1 MMMMKFMMMMMGITK
16 RGVPMVVDH
25 WLNAIADMMSHT
37 LIISIIMIFSMI
49 LMISMI
55 IIMKG

>member
-1 MMMMKFMMMMMGITK
+1 MMKFMMMMMGITK